1 MSSHLWWYTARASGI
16 VAWALVTASVL
27 WGLALASRLVRRP
40 KPPWV
45 LDVHRFLGGASV
57 VFVVVHLVALSLDR
71 YVGFGATDLLVPM
84 AATWRPGALAW
95 GIAAFYLLLAV
106 EVTSLAMR
114 KLPRKLWRAV
124 HLTSFGVFA
133 ATAVHAVE
141 AGSDV
146 GDAALQ
152 WFGLI
157 SVGVVAFLA
166 LFRALAD
173 RRVPARQGAPARPAD
188 RASTPARVAALNRPS
203 APPRSA

>member
-1 MSSHLWWYTARASGI
+1 MGTHLWWYTARASGV

-27 WGLALASRLVRRP
+27 WGLALARRLVRRP

-57 VFVVVHLVALSLDR
+57 VFVVVHLAALSLDP
-71 YVGFGATDLLVPM
+71 YIGFGPADLLVPM
-84 AATWRPGALAW
+84 ASSWRPAALAW
-95 GIAAFYLLLAV
+95 GIVALYLLLAI
-106 EVTSLAMR
+106 EITSLLMR
-114 KLPRKLWRAV
+114 RLPRRLWRAV
-124 HLTSFGVFA
+124 HLTSFLVFG

-152 WFGLI
+152 WFALG
-157 SVGVVAFLA
+157 SVGLVAFLG

-173 RRVPARQGAPARPAD
+173 RRLPVRQGAPPRAPSTRPRAD
-188 RASTPARVAALNRPS
+188 PAVASVSRP
-203 APPRSA
+203 

>member
-1 MSSHLWWYTARASGI
+1 MGSHLWWYTARASGI

-40 KPPWV
+40 KPAWV

-57 VFVVVHLVALSLDR
+57 VFVAVHLVALVLDP
-71 YVGFGATDLLVPM
+71 YVGFGPADLLVPM
-84 AATWRPGALAW
+84 TSPWRPAAVAW
-95 GIAAFYLLLAV
+95 GIAAMYLLVAV
-106 EVTSLAMR
+106 EVTSLLMR
-114 KLPRKLWRAV
+114 RLPRRFWRAV

-152 WFGLI
+152 WFGLL
-157 SVGVVAFLA
+157 SVAVVGFLA
-166 LFRALAD
+166 MFRVIAD
-173 RRVPARQGAPARPAD
+173 RRSASDRIRVSHRVTDRVASPGAPEVS
-188 RASTPARVAALNRPS
+188 RA
-203 APPRSA
+203 